1 MNQSLSIYNIR
12 QKLHDIMENTDSN
25 TAQALSEVDASLG
38 DFLDYGID
46 FKRVVDGLDDS
57 LLITDNT
64 GKCIYVNPAYSKN
77 TSIQP
82 KEILGKVVMDEYGP
96 GKLFSHGAVGDVI
109 KTGKV
114 TFCLCKTSKND
125 IPLTGY
131 IIGTPLFDNQGN
143 LQQVIALSRPIVQLK
158 GLRNDFAAFVSELNQ
173 IQKQLSPTTTDAK
186 EQLSPPMIGKETTM
200 APIWSLIH
208 HIAPTDATVLITG
221 ESGTGKEVLA
231 DEIFRNSNRKNER
244 FVKLNCASIPAQLF
258 ESELFGYE
266 KGAFSGANAKG
277 KPGLFELANHGTLL
291 LDEIGD
297 MPLDLQVK
305 LLRAIQ
311 TKEITR
317 IGGIKPI
324 HLDVRIIAATNC
336 NLKAKVADGT
346 FRQDLFYRLNVVS
359 CFKIPPLRERKDDI
373 EALCDFF
380 IRKFSE
386 KYHSSFSL
394 TELQL
399 DYLRSYNWPGNIR
412 ELENIMEYLVICSSG
427 VGAVNNEMIT
437 NLLGISNEIVE
448 NPMSA
453 SATET
458 AASLAE
464 ISSPSANLSVAEP
477 QPPVAELQTSG
488 NSDTAQ
494 NTPTANIDFTTAVE
508 QYEKK
513 LIEEALQHS
522 KNLREAGK
530 LLNVNASTVS
540 RKIKQYHINYPSKK

>member
-12 QKLHDIMENTDSN
+12 QKLHDIMKNTDSN

-46 FKRVVDGLDDS
+46 FKRVVDGLDNS

-346 FRQDLFYRLNVVS
+346 FRQDLFYRLNVVPI
-359 CFKIPPLRERKDDI
+359 KIPPLRERKDDI

-494 NTPTANIDFTTAVE
+494 NTPTANIDFATAVE

-540 RKIKQYHINYPSKK
+540 RKIKQYHIDHPSKK

>member
-12 QKLHDIMENTDSN
+12 QKLHDIMKNTDSN

-346 FRQDLFYRLNVVS
+346 FRQDLFYRLNVVPI
-359 CFKIPPLRERKDDI
+359 KIPPLRERKDDI

-488 NSDTAQ
+488 NSGTAQ
-494 NTPTANIDFTTAVE
+494 NTPTANIDFATAVE

-540 RKIKQYHINYPSKK
+540 RKIKQYHIDHPSKK

>member
-12 QKLHDIMENTDSN
+12 QKLHDIMKNTDSN

-346 FRQDLFYRLNVVS
+346 FRQDLFYLLNVVPI
-359 CFKIPPLRERKDDI
+359 KIPPLRERKDDI

-494 NTPTANIDFTTAVE
+494 NTPTANIDFATAVE

-540 RKIKQYHINYPSKK
+540 RKIKQYHIDHPSKK

>member
-131 IIGTPLFDNQGN
+131 NIGTPLFDNQGN

-346 FRQDLFYRLNVVS
+346 FRQDLFYRLNVVPI
-359 CFKIPPLRERKDDI
+359 KIPPLRERKDDI

>member
-38 DFLDYGID
+38 GFLDYGID

-346 FRQDLFYRLNVVS
+346 FRQDLFYRLNVVPI
-359 CFKIPPLRERKDDI
+359 KIPPLRERKDDI

>member
-208 HIAPTDATVLITG
+208 HIAPTDATVLITD

-346 FRQDLFYRLNVVS
+346 FRQDLFYRLNVVPI
-359 CFKIPPLRERKDDI
+359 KIPPLRERKDDI

>member
-346 FRQDLFYRLNVVS
+346 FRQDLFYRLNVVPI
-359 CFKIPPLRERKDDI
+359 KIPPLRERKDDI

-530 LLNVNASTVS
+530 LLNVNASTFS

>member
-346 FRQDLFYRLNVVS
+346 FRQDLFYRLNVVPI
-359 CFKIPPLRERKDDI
+359 KIPPLRERKDDI

-513 LIEEALQHS
+513 LIEEVLQHS

>member
-336 NLKAKVADGT
+336 NLKAKVTDGT
-346 FRQDLFYRLNVVS
+346 FRQDLFYRLNVVPI
-359 CFKIPPLRERKDDI
+359 KIPPLRERKDDI

>member
-125 IPLTGY
+125 IPLTDY

-346 FRQDLFYRLNVVS
+346 FRQDLFYRLNVVPI
-359 CFKIPPLRERKDDI
+359 KIPPLRERKDDI

-477 QPPVAELQTSG
+477 QPPVAELQISG

>member
-346 FRQDLFYRLNVVS
+346 FRQDLFYRLNVVPI
-359 CFKIPPLRERKDDI
+359 KIPPLRERKDDI

-464 ISSPSANLSVAEP
+464 ISSPSANLSIAEP

>member
-346 FRQDLFYRLNVVS
+346 FRQDLFYRLNVVPI
-359 CFKIPPLRERKDDI
+359 KIPPLRERKDDI

-399 DYLRSYNWPGNIR
+399 DYLRSYNWPGNIC

>member
-297 MPLDLQVK
+297 MPLDLHVK

-346 FRQDLFYRLNVVS
+346 FRQDLFYRLNVVPI
-359 CFKIPPLRERKDDI
+359 KIPPLRERKDDI

>member
-1 MNQSLSIYNIR
+1 
-12 QKLHDIMENTDSN
+12 
-25 TAQALSEVDASLG
+25 
-38 DFLDYGID
+38 
-46 FKRVVDGLDDS
+46 
-57 LLITDNT
+57 
-64 GKCIYVNPAYSKN
+64 
-77 TSIQP
+77 
-82 KEILGKVVMDEYGP
+82 
-96 GKLFSHGAVGDVI
+96 
-109 KTGKV
+109 
-114 TFCLCKTSKND
+114 
-125 IPLTGY
+125 
-131 IIGTPLFDNQGN
+131 
-143 LQQVIALSRPIVQLK
+143 
-158 GLRNDFAAFVSELNQ
+158 
-173 IQKQLSPTTTDAK
+173 
-186 EQLSPPMIGKETTM
+186 M

-346 FRQDLFYRLNVVS
+346 FRQDLFYRLNVVPI
-359 CFKIPPLRERKDDI
+359 KIPPLRERKDDI

-540 RKIKQYHINYPSKK
+540 RKIKQYHIDHPSKK

>member
-1 MNQSLSIYNIR
+1 MTQSLSIYNIR
-12 QKLHDIMENTDSN
+12 QKLHDIMKNTDSN

-346 FRQDLFYRLNVVS
+346 FRQDLFYRLNVVPI
-359 CFKIPPLRERKDDI
+359 KIPPLRERKDDI

-494 NTPTANIDFTTAVE
+494 NTPTANIDFATAVE

-540 RKIKQYHINYPSKK
+540 RKIKQYHIDHPSKK

>member
-346 FRQDLFYRLNVVS
+346 FRQDLFYRLNVVPI
-359 CFKIPPLRERKDDI
+359 KIPPLRERKDDI

-386 KYHSSFSL
+386 KYQSSFSL

>member
-346 FRQDLFYRLNVVS
+346 FRQDLFYRLNVVPI
-359 CFKIPPLRERKDDI
+359 KIPPLRERKDDI

-477 QPPVAELQTSG
+477 QPPVAELQTSD

>member
-131 IIGTPLFDNQGN
+131 IIRTPLFDNQGN

-346 FRQDLFYRLNVVS
+346 FRQDLFYRLNVVPI
-359 CFKIPPLRERKDDI
+359 KIPPLRERKDDI

>member
-12 QKLHDIMENTDSN
+12 QKLHDIMKNTDSN

-346 FRQDLFYRLNVVS
+346 FRQDLFYRLNVVPI
-359 CFKIPPLRERKDDI
+359 KIPPLRERKDDI

-464 ISSPSANLSVAEP
+464 ISSPSTNLSVAEP

-494 NTPTANIDFTTAVE
+494 NTPTANIDFATAVE

-540 RKIKQYHINYPSKK
+540 RKIKQYHIDHPSKK

>member
-12 QKLHDIMENTDSN
+12 QKLHDIMKNTDSN
-25 TAQALSEVDASLG
+25 TAQALSEVDESLG
-38 DFLDYGID
+38 DFLDDGID

-143 LQQVIALSRPIVQLK
+143 LQQVIALSRPIVKLK

-346 FRQDLFYRLNVVS
+346 FRQDLFYRLNVVPI
-359 CFKIPPLRERKDDI
+359 KIPPLRERKDDI

-494 NTPTANIDFTTAVE
+494 NTPTANIDFATAVE

-540 RKIKQYHINYPSKK
+540 RKIKQYHIDHPSKK

>member
-297 MPLDLQVK
+297 MPLDFQVK

-346 FRQDLFYRLNVVS
+346 FRQDLFYRLNVVPI
-359 CFKIPPLRERKDDI
+359 KIPPLRERKDDI

>member
-208 HIAPTDATVLITG
+208 HIAPTDATILITG

-346 FRQDLFYRLNVVS
+346 FRQDLFYRLNVVPI
-359 CFKIPPLRERKDDI
+359 KIPPLRERKDDI

>member
-346 FRQDLFYRLNVVS
+346 FRQDLFYRLNVVPI
-359 CFKIPPLRERKDDI
+359 KIPPLRERKDDI

-458 AASLAE
+458 ATSLAE

>member
-346 FRQDLFYRLNVVS
+346 FRQDLFYRLNVVPI
-359 CFKIPPLRERKDDI
+359 KIPPLRERKDDI

-477 QPPVAELQTSG
+477 QPPVAELQISG

>member
-12 QKLHDIMENTDSN
+12 QKLHDIMKNTDSN

-346 FRQDLFYRLNVVS
+346 FRQDLFYRLNVVPI
-359 CFKIPPLRERKDDI
+359 KIPPLRERKDDI

-412 ELENIMEYLVICSSG
+412 ELENIMEYLVICSPG

-494 NTPTANIDFTTAVE
+494 NTPTANIDFATAVE

-540 RKIKQYHINYPSKK
+540 RKIKQYHIDHPSKK

>member
-12 QKLHDIMENTDSN
+12 QKLHDIMKNTDSN

-346 FRQDLFYRLNVVS
+346 FRQDLFYRLNVVPI
-359 CFKIPPLRERKDDI
+359 KIPPLRERKDDI

-464 ISSPSANLSVAEP
+464 ISSPSANLSVAKP

-494 NTPTANIDFTTAVE
+494 NTPTANIDFATAVE

-540 RKIKQYHINYPSKK
+540 RKIKQYHIDHPSKK

>member
-346 FRQDLFYRLNVVS
+346 FRQDLFYRLNDVPI
-359 CFKIPPLRERKDDI
+359 KIPPLRERKDDI

>member
-297 MPLDLQVK
+297 MPLDLQVM

-346 FRQDLFYRLNVVS
+346 FRQDLFYRLNVVPI
-359 CFKIPPLRERKDDI
+359 KIPPLRERKDDI

>member
-12 QKLHDIMENTDSN
+12 QKLHDIMKNTDSN

-346 FRQDLFYRLNVVS
+346 FRQDLFYRLNVVPI
-359 CFKIPPLRERKDDI
+359 KIPPLRERKDDI

-464 ISSPSANLSVAEP
+464 ISSPSANLSIAEP

-540 RKIKQYHINYPSKK
+540 RKIKQYHIDHPSKK

>member
-173 IQKQLSPTTTDAK
+173 IQKQLSPTTTVAK

-346 FRQDLFYRLNVVS
+346 FRQDLFYRLNVVPI
-359 CFKIPPLRERKDDI
+359 KIPPLRERKDDI

>member
-114 TFCLCKTSKND
+114 TFCLCKASKND

-346 FRQDLFYRLNVVS
+346 FRQDLFYRLNVVPI
-359 CFKIPPLRERKDDI
+359 KIPPLRERKDDI

>member
-346 FRQDLFYRLNVVS
+346 FRQDLFYRLNVVPI
-359 CFKIPPLRERKDDI
+359 KIPPLRERKDDI

-464 ISSPSANLSVAEP
+464 ISSPSANLSVEEP

>member
-346 FRQDLFYRLNVVS
+346 FRQDLFYRLNVVPI
-359 CFKIPPLRERKDDI
+359 KIPPLRERKDDI

-488 NSDTAQ
+488 NSNTAQ

>member
-12 QKLHDIMENTDSN
+12 QKLHDIMKNTDSN

-317 IGGIKPI
+317 IDGIKPI

-346 FRQDLFYRLNVVS
+346 FRQDLFYRLNVVPI
-359 CFKIPPLRERKDDI
+359 KIPPLRERKDDI

-494 NTPTANIDFTTAVE
+494 NTPTANIDFATAVE

-540 RKIKQYHINYPSKK
+540 RKIKQYHIDHPSKK

>member
-12 QKLHDIMENTDSN
+12 QKLHDIMKNTDSN

-208 HIAPTDATVLITG
+208 HIAPTNATVLITG

-346 FRQDLFYRLNVVS
+346 FRQDLFYRLNVVPI
-359 CFKIPPLRERKDDI
+359 KIPPLRERKDDI

-494 NTPTANIDFTTAVE
+494 NTPTANIDFATAVE

-540 RKIKQYHINYPSKK
+540 RKIKQYHIDHPSKK

>member
-12 QKLHDIMENTDSN
+12 QKLHDIMENTDSD
-25 TAQALSEVDASLG
+25 TAQALSEVDAALG

-82 KEILGKVVMDEYGP
+82 EEILGKVVMDEYGP

-131 IIGTPLFDNQGN
+131 IIGTPLFDSQGN
-143 LQQVIALSRPIVQLK
+143 LQQVIALSRPIIQLK

-208 HIAPTDATVLITG
+208 RIAPTDATVLITG

-231 DEIFRNSNRKNER
+231 DEIFRNSNRKDER

-346 FRQDLFYRLNVVS
+346 FRQDLFYRLNVVPI
-359 CFKIPPLRERKDDI
+359 KIPPLRERKDDI
-373 EALCDFF
+373 EALCNFF
-380 IRKFSE
+380 IQKFSE

-394 TELQL
+394 TKLQL

-427 VGAVNNEMIT
+427 VGAVSNEMIT

-448 NPMSA
+448 TPMSVSAAEA
-453 SATET
+453 SV
-458 AASLAE
+458 SSAE
-464 ISSPSANLSVAEP
+464 STVPSPNLSVAETK
-477 QPPVAELQTSG
+477 PPVAELQPAD
-488 NSDTAQ
+488 NSDDTPDATADSL
-494 NTPTANIDFTTAVE
+494 DFTTAVE

-513 LIEEALQHS
+513 LIEEALHHS

-530 LLNVNASTVS
+530 LLNINASTVS
-540 RKIKQYHINYPSKK
+540 RKIKQYHIDYPSKK

>member
-12 QKLHDIMENTDSN
+12 QKLHDIMKNTDSN

-46 FKRVVDGLDDS
+46 FKRVVYGLDDS

-346 FRQDLFYRLNVVS
+346 FRQDLFYRLNVVPI
-359 CFKIPPLRERKDDI
+359 KIPPLRERKDDI

-494 NTPTANIDFTTAVE
+494 NTPTANIDFATAVE

-540 RKIKQYHINYPSKK
+540 RKIKQYHIDHPSKK

>member
-324 HLDVRIIAATNC
+324 HLNVRIIAATNC

-346 FRQDLFYRLNVVS
+346 FRQDLFYRLNVVPI
-359 CFKIPPLRERKDDI
+359 KIPPLRERKDDI

-488 NSDTAQ
+488 NSNTAQ

>member
-12 QKLHDIMENTDSN
+12 QKLHDIMKNTDSN

-346 FRQDLFYRLNVVS
+346 FRQDLFYRLNVVPI
-359 CFKIPPLRERKDDI
+359 KIPPLRERKDDI

-427 VGAVNNEMIT
+427 VGAVNNEIIT

-494 NTPTANIDFTTAVE
+494 NTPTANIDFATAVE

-540 RKIKQYHINYPSKK
+540 RKIKQYHIDHPSKK